1 MGNLDEVNT
10 LAHENRGWG
19 EGRGVVW
26 LSINDSVLYVHKLQN
41 LIL

>member
-19 EGRGVVW
+19 EGGVVW